1 LRFREKRTEEYTGG
15 RSIGRALPGP
25 EDDLRP
31 NIEHV
36 GAEGASITYQERG
49 SDSPY
54 VESII
59 RGRTLSDDSPTRPA
73 ECHWHMVFVRKDGK
87 AWVVFVGPW
96 TTAGVAHYAE
106 GAEILWIKFKLG
118 AFMPHLP
125 IGRFRDAETVLPGA
139 SSRSF
144 WLKGSAWRF
153 PDHENVETFVDRL
166 VRNGVLI
173 LDPLV
178 DTVLRGRSQ
187 GLSPRT
193 VRHRFLRAT
202 GLSQSRIRQIE
213 RAQRAATLLQR
224 GNSISDAVHEVGYF
238 DQPHLTRSL
247 KKWIGHTPAQI
258 LQTSGP
264 G

>member
-1 LRFREKRTEEYTGG
+1 MRFREKSTEEYTRG
-15 RSIGRALPGP
+15 RSTGHALTGS
-25 EDDLRP
+25 EDELRP
-31 NIEHV
+31 KVEHV
-36 GAEGASITYQERG
+36 GVERASITSRARC

-54 VESII
+54 VESIMH
-59 RGRTLSDDSPTRPA
+59 GRTLSDDSPTRPA
-73 ECHWHMVFVRKDGK
+73 ECHWHMVFVRKDGEVR
-87 AWVVFVGPW
+87 AVFVGPW

-125 IGRFRDAETVLPGA
+125 AGRFRDTETVLPSA

-144 WLKGSAWRF
+144 WLKGSAWEF
-153 PDHENVETFVDRL
+153 PDHENAETFVDRL
-166 VRNGVLI
+166 VRNGVLVR
-173 LDPLV
+173 DPLV
-178 DTVLRGRSQ
+178 DTVLRDRLQ
-187 GLSPRT
+187 GLSART
-193 VRHRFLRAT
+193 VRYRFLRAT

-213 RAQRAATLLQR
+213 RAQQAATLLQR
-224 GNSISDAVHEVGYF
+224 GNPISDAVHEVGYF

-258 LQTSGP
+258 LRSSAP